1 LLWFTLLLEKDRSM
15 LRRLLLAVL
24 VAWVAVGLEPRG
36 AGAQESVKV
45 GLIVPMT
52 GPFASTGRQV
62 EAGVRFYVQQNGA
75 TVDGKKIEIVLRDDG
90 GVAENSKRIAQE
102 LIVRDKVNILAG
114 FGNTPAALAVA
125 PLATEAKTPMIVMA
139 AASAIVT
146 ERSPY
151 IVRTSFA
158 QAQPVV
164 VIADWETKQGLKKAV
179 SVVSDFAPG
188 YDSETYFKDRFVRTG
203 GEVALTLR
211 VPLLN
216 PDFAPFLQR
225 ARDAMP
231 GGLFVFIPAGQAAAF
246 MRQFIERGLDKSGI
260 RLFGAGDITDDDV
273 LNNMGDGMLG
283 TVTAYFYSAAH
294 SSPKNKAFVEGVKQ
308 ANNGMRANFFGVS
321 GYDGM
326 HLIYEALR
334 KTGGK
339 VDGDSFIA
347 AAKGMSWES
356 PRGPMRIDP
365 ETRDVVHNIYL
376 RTVEKVNGELW
387 NIEFA
392 TVENVKDPVKAAR
405 K

>member
-1 LLWFTLLLEKDRSM
+1 M

-62 EAGVRFYVQQNGA
+62 EAGVRFYMQQNGA

-114 FGNTPAALAVA
+114 FGNTPGALAVA

-164 VIADWETKQGLKKAV
+164 VIAD
-179 SVVSDFAPG
+179 
-188 YDSETYFKDRFVRTG
+188 
-203 GEVALTLR
+203 
-211 VPLLN
+211 
-216 PDFAPFLQR
+216 
-225 ARDAMP
+225 
-231 GGLFVFIPAGQAAAF
+231 
-246 MRQFIERGLDKSGI
+246 
-260 RLFGAGDITDDDV
+260 
-273 LNNMGDGMLG
+273 
-283 TVTAYFYSAAH
+283 
-294 SSPKNKAFVEGVKQ
+294 
-308 ANNGMRANFFGVS
+308 
-321 GYDGM
+321 
-326 HLIYEALR
+326 
-334 KTGGK
+334 
-339 VDGDSFIA
+339 
-347 AAKGMSWES
+347 
-356 PRGPMRIDP
+356 
-365 ETRDVVHNIYL
+365 
-376 RTVEKVNGELW
+376 
-387 NIEFA
+387 
-392 TVENVKDPVKAAR
+392 
-405 K
+405 